1 MSAESKAWVF
11 SLDDKLWGA
20 VGEREMIHLLESP
33 TLLEVPHSP
42 FYCRQVLLWK
52 DRILPALDLAAW
64 LHGRPI
70 NRNLSIAG
78 LMVYQNSNAE
88 VQYGALLLTD
98 LPQRKSVSDDQACP
112 LPTEPADWKSVAVSC
127 FAEGESVIPILNLPY
142 IFSSALLSS

>member
-1 MSAESKAWVF
+1 MSSESKAWIF

-42 FYCRQVLLWK
+42 FYCRQVLVWK

-64 LHGRPI
+64 LQGRPI
-70 NRNLSIAG
+70 DRNRCLAG
-78 LMVYQNSNAE
+78 LTVYQNSNAE
-88 VQYGALLLTD
+88 VHYGALLLTG
-98 LPQRKSVSDDQACP
+98 LPQSKLISDNQACS

-127 FAEGESVIPILNLPY
+127 FAEGDFVIPILNLPY
-142 IFSSALLSS
+142 IFSGALLNL